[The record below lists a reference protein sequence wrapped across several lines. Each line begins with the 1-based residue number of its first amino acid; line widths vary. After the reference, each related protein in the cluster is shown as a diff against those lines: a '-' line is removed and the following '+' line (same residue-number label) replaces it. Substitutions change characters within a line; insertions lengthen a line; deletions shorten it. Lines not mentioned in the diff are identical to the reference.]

1 MQNVVTDPMSK
12 YQTKLPL
19 SFVKNSGQEDS
30 RVTLLQTI
38 KDGVFSFLRIGSLQW
53 N

>member
-19 SFVKNSGQEDS
+19 SFVKNSGRKIAE
-30 RVTLLQTI
+30 
-38 KDGVFSFLRIGSLQW
+38 SLYYKL
-53 N
+53 